1 MKSIYILCIAVC
13 SLFVSCNSEPS
24 LQKFFVENQSNKNFI
39 SLDISPSILN
49 VDKANLTSEQQKALA
64 SFDKMNIIA
73 FKATDKNKVAYESE
87 KIKLTQILKDKKY
100 QELIKVGSGNQGA
113 SVSFVGDENDIKEF
127 IFYANKKENGFAV
140 VRVLGDKM
148 NPNDVMTMMSVLQ
161 KANVD
166 LDQLKPLQ
174 EILK

>member
-1 MKSIYILCIAVC
+1 MKSIYIVCISVC
-13 SLFVSCNSEPS
+13 FLFVSCNSEPS

-73 FKATDKNKVAYESE
+73 FKATDKNKAAYESE